1 MTDSRTVDVHIDLYE
16 HTDDIR
22 VNLCLS
28 CDVPF
33 ASRYFIKP
41 GMQWYPPD
49 SSHAH
54 YTVILVTGFVLL
66 LVVMFRHPCDVVT
79 YAWPDDDGCRHI

>member
-1 MTDSRTVDVHIDLYE
+1 MTDSGTVDVHIDPCE
-16 HTDDIR
+16 HTNDIR
-22 VNLCLS
+22 VNLWLP

-33 ASRYFIKP
+33 ASRYFTKP
-41 GMQWYPPD
+41 GICRYPPE

-66 LVVMFRHPCDVVT
+66 SRYRVPASL
-79 YAWPDDDGCRHI
+79 